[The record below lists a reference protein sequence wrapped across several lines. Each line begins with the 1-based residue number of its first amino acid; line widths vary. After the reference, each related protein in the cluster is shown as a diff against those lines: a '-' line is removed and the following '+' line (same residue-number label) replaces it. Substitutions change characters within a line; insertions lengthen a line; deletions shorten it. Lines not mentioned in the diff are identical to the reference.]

1 MPYRELVF
9 TVSAD
14 IAEALGDALIES
26 GALSI
31 SVEDAAAGGY
41 DENPLYGEP
50 GLSPE
55 VQAWDSS
62 SLTALFEFDT
72 PIKPVL
78 EELRNAGFEFDTPL
92 EKKLEDQDWVRLT
105 QSQFEPIHI
114 GRRIWIIPSWHDK
127 PNDPEAICLAVD
139 PGLAFGTGSHP
150 TTSLCLQWLEIE
162 LDQRQS
168 QNPSLLDYGCGSGIL
183 AIAARK
189 LGCNPVAGI
198 DIDPQAIESA
208 QANSIQNQVD
218 IGFYLPGTIEEN
230 ARFDIVVANILAN
243 PLQVLAPALIKR
255 IKPNGKLVLSGILN
269 RQASDVIETYRP
281 WVTLSVW
288 KEQDSWV
295 CLHGTLNQS
304 AAISTPNQRPRT
316 IFLGAFLVCFFGL
329 MIVTSLWQAPI
340 LHALSPRMDEL
351 PNPVQQIAFS
361 GINQL
366 QTRICK
372 IMPCRQ
378 NRIEDFTAWRLVLV
392 NLGMES
398 QNQAVAQN
406 KTEFESILEV
416 QIQNRLLVPIAWPNL
431 ELSLTDTDDKL
442 IAQIQLKP
450 QEWVPKAWQASHPAF
465 LLEGAPDQALIDAAI
480 PLQLPNHAAGYRLR
494 ISYPP
499 KI

>member
-1 MPYRELVF
+1 V
-9 TVSAD
+9 
-14 IAEALGDALIES
+14 
-26 GALSI
+26 
-31 SVEDAAAGGY
+31 
-41 DENPLYGEP
+41 
-50 GLSPE
+50 
-55 VQAWDSS
+55 
-62 SLTALFEFDT
+62 
-72 PIKPVL
+72 
-78 EELRNAGFEFDTPL
+78 
-92 EKKLEDQDWVRLT
+92 
-105 QSQFEPIHI
+105 
-114 GRRIWIIPSWHDK
+114 
-127 PNDPEAICLAVD
+127 
-139 PGLAFGTGSHP
+139 
-150 TTSLCLQWLEIE
+150 
-162 LDQRQS
+162 
-168 QNPSLLDYGCGSGIL
+168 
-183 AIAARK
+183 
-189 LGCNPVAGI
+189 
-198 DIDPQAIESA
+198 
-208 QANSIQNQVD
+208 
-218 IGFYLPGTIEEN
+218 IEEN

-255 IKPNGKLVLSGILN
+255 IKPNGKLVLSGILD
-269 RQASDVIETYRP
+269 RQANDVIETYRP